1 MPAAEGLFVKLE
13 RAAASRFAIRNGLL
27 HCGLL
32 QEGLQGTA
40 MKQVVKQIGHAVLLL
55 GHRPPIRQLRR

>member
-1 MPAAEGLFVKLE
+1 
-13 RAAASRFAIRNGLL
+13 
-27 HCGLL
+27 
-32 QEGLQGTA
+32 LQGTA